1 MSTKG
6 LFANEEAI
14 IAAAQARLAEPFG
27 SDADKANFDQL
38 LKDYEKLLKI
48 TWRFM
53 RLSDRNENELAASV
67 EREKLVKAELTE
79 KNAELEAISNK
90 LGKYLSP
97 QVYASLF
104 AEDNSVELASK
115 RKKITV
121 FFSDLHGFT
130 QITDRLESEDL
141 TDLVNSYLTEMAE
154 IALEYGATIDKY
166 MGDAVLIFFGD
177 PETRGVKEDAL
188 ACIEM
193 GLAMQAR
200 LKDLSENWRNHGFDQ
215 HMTSRMGVHTG
226 YCTVGNFG
234 SKDRMD
240 YTIVGGNVN
249 LASRLE
255 KVCPPGGLLMSY
267 ETYALVKDE
276 ILCEPQGEV
285 RPNGLAY
292 PVDTYLAVAR
302 CDAAEAGDRAMTVDL
317 PNLQMNA
324 DFRAMNR
331 DELQKARSQ
340 LRQALEAL
348 DARKFP
354 LDAD

>member
-1 MSTKG
+1 MKTKG
-6 LFANEEAI
+6 LFAREEGI
-14 IAAAQARLAEPFG
+14 IEAGKARLDEPFA
-27 SDADKANFDQL
+27 SDDDKAQFANL

-53 RLSDRNENELAASV
+53 RLSDRNENGLAASV
-67 EREKLVKAELTE
+67 EREKVAQQELSS
-79 KNAELEAISNK
+79 KNDELETISSK
-90 LGKYLSP
+90 LAKYLSP

-104 AEDNSVELASK
+104 SAQNAVDLTSQ
-115 RKKITV
+115 RKKLTV

-141 TDLVNSYLTEMAE
+141 TDLVNVYLTEMAE

-188 ACIEM
+188 ACVKM
-193 GLAMQAR
+193 GLAMQKRMAE
-200 LKDLSENWRNHGFDQ
+200 LAEEWRNQGIDQ
-215 HMTSRMGVHTG
+215 NLTCRMGVHTG

-240 YTIVGGNVN
+240 YTIVGSNVN

-255 KVCPPGGLLMSY
+255 KESPPGGLLMSY
-267 ETYALVKDE
+267 ETYVLVKDD

-285 RPNGLAY
+285 TPRGFAY
-292 PVDTYLAVAR
+292 PVNTYLAQGPR
-302 CDAAEAGDRAMTVDL
+302 DDATGAMALVNVTL
-317 PNLQMNA
+317 PNLHLNA
-324 DFRAMNR
+324 DPHAMTEDERAEAR
-331 DELQKARSQ
+331 AALEKALSQ
-340 LRQALEAL
+340 L
-348 DARKFP
+348 
-354 LDAD
+354 